1 MVVINK
7 CGVGVQ
13 LVFQLA
19 QHLRDELLLES
30 FVTYFNCGRLVR
42 VVENHWGYFQS
53 TKFSD
58 NYDIIIEFDRFAQK
72 TSYTVA
78 AQKKVKISLIELE

>member
-1 MVVINK
+1 MFPSSLKGKNGRNK

-42 VVENHWGYFQS
+42 VVENH
-53 TKFSD
+53 
-58 NYDIIIEFDRFAQK
+58 
-72 TSYTVA
+72 
-78 AQKKVKISLIELE
+78 

>member
-1 MVVINK
+1 MNGRVYYRRRMFRSSLKEKNGRNK

-42 VVENHWGYFQS
+42 VVENH
-53 TKFSD
+53 
-58 NYDIIIEFDRFAQK
+58 
-72 TSYTVA
+72 
-78 AQKKVKISLIELE
+78 